1 MMTIMYDVA
10 TDDAIAFPSRAT
22 QAISIAQVL
31 ALTHLQRYAH
41 PDFIL
46 KILHIFVIVG
56 RLQLLLLR
64 HKLLL

>member
-1 MMTIMYDVA
+1 MLTIMYDIA
-10 TDDAIAFPSRAT
+10 TDDAVAFPSRAT
-22 QAISIAQVL
+22 QAISIAQAL
-31 ALTHLQRYAH
+31 TLTHLQWYAH

-46 KILHIFVIVG
+46 KILHILVIVG